1 MRIKLRKQS
10 IPWVMAAGRAALG
23 PILIA
28 GAACSWNGITLA
40 AMVVTALAS
49 DIFDGVLARRWGC
62 DTAGVRLFDSMA
74 DTVFYLCVAVALSIG
89 QPGVW
94 RHNAILLI
102 PLLSL
107 ESLRF
112 GLDFAKFGKPA
123 SYHSYLAK
131 SWGLTMAVGVVGVFW
146 LRHSNPLLSFA
157 LALGIACN
165 LEGLAM
171 SVMLPVW
178 RKDVKTLRAA
188 WQLRRQ
194 LLAQS
199 SSATGR
205 GLQESLAKR
214 LGAFTKKTVVTMGA
228 LALLVG
234 LPMAVPAFAVE
245 AGQVAYTGGSA
256 GIARDTL
263 GVLDTTSPTTLV
275 FKFKA
280 ADGKPGQIGID
291 YKNIHYF
298 SYHDEAAHQMG
309 VLPLIFISLVKPRE
323 RKHIFSIGYED
334 SAGSTQVAIFEVA
347 KRDQREFMEILRAR
361 DPQIC
366 SKPALT
372 CGGSYGFR

>member
-1 MRIKLRKQS
+1 MRIELRKQS
-10 IPWVMAAGRAALG
+10 IPWVMASGRAALG
-23 PILIA
+23 PVLIA
-28 GAACSWNGITLA
+28 GTACSWNGITLA
-40 AMVVTALAS
+40 AMVVAALVS

-74 DTVFYLCVAVALSIG
+74 DTVFYLCVAVALWIG

-94 RHNAILLI
+94 RHYAGLLI
-102 PLLSL
+102 PLLAL
-107 ESLRF
+107 EALRF

-131 SWGLTMAVGVVGVFW
+131 GWGLTMALGVVAVFW
-146 LRHSNPLLSFA
+146 LRHSSSLLSFA

-171 SVMLPVW
+171 SVILPVW

-194 LLAQS
+194 LLTHS
-199 SSATGR
+199 SSATGG
-205 GLQESLAKR
+205 GLQESLVKR
-214 LGAFTKKTVVTMGA
+214 HVMFTRKTVVTMGVLVLVLGLL
-228 LALLVG
+228 LAAPV
-234 LPMAVPAFAVE
+234 FAVE
-245 AGQVAYTGGSA
+245 TGQVAYMGGSA

-298 SYHDEAAHQMG
+298 SYHDDVAHQMG
-309 VLPLIFISLVKPRE
+309 VLPLILISLVKPRE

>member
-1 MRIKLRKQS
+1 M
-10 IPWVMAAGRAALG
+10 
-23 PILIA
+23 
-28 GAACSWNGITLA
+28 
-40 AMVVTALAS
+40 
-49 DIFDGVLARRWGC
+49 
-62 DTAGVRLFDSMA
+62 
-74 DTVFYLCVAVALSIG
+74 AVALWIG

-94 RHNAILLI
+94 RHYAGLLT

-107 ESLRF
+107 EALRF

-131 SWGLTMAVGVVGVFW
+131 GWGLTMAVGVVGVFW
-146 LRHSNPLLSFA
+146 LRHSSPLLSFA

-194 LLAQS
+194 LLARS
-199 SSATGR
+199 SSATGG

-214 LGAFTKKTVVTMGA
+214 LGMFRRKTVVTMGA
-228 LALLVG
+228 LALVLG

-245 AGQVAYTGGSA
+245 AGQVAYMGGSA
-256 GIARDTL
+256 GIARGTL
-263 GVLDTTSPTTLV
+263 GVLDTTLPTALI

-280 ADGKPGQIGID
+280 ADGKPGQIDIA
-291 YKNIHYF
+291 YKDIHYF
-298 SYHDEAAHQMG
+298 AYHDEVAHQMG
-309 VLPLIFISLVKPRE
+309 VLPLIFVSLVKPRE
-323 RKHIFSIGYED
+323 RKHIFSISYED